1 MNLTDVKSK
10 EIMPGFHGKIIHG
23 ETVTWVYWNIEK
35 GSSLNEHHHV
45 HEQIMYVLEG
55 EFEFILNGKKN
66 ICMPGSYFVI
76 PSNIPHSGKAIT
88 ACKIMDI
95 FCPVREDL

>member
-10 EIMPGFHGKIIHG
+10 EIMPGFHGKVIHG

-35 GSSLNEHHHV
+35 GSSLSEHHHV
-45 HEQIMYVLEG
+45 HEQIMHVLEG

-66 ICMPGSYFVI
+66 LMGRRKCIWKKRISRMRM
-76 PSNIPHSGKAIT
+76 H
-88 ACKIMDI
+88 
-95 FCPVREDL
+95 